1 MARLIEFSIRSTQ
14 QLQKILAFYD
24 ERNGSDVYSRR
35 LMQNLMDDLQLMAKM
50 PMASSPSNRPDVRFF
65 YLMGF
70 TIIFRFNSRKLTVL
84 SIRSQQR
91 KPLKIY
97 QKITQPK

>member
-1 MARLIEFSIRSTQ
+1 MDRLIEFSVRSTQ

-24 ERNGSDVYSRR
+24 ERNGSDTYSRR

-50 PMASSPSNRPDVRFF
+50 PLVSSPSTRPDVRFF
-65 YLMGF
+65 FLMGF

-84 SIRSQQR
+84 SIRSSQR

-97 QKITQPK
+97 LKK

>member
-1 MARLIEFSIRSTQ
+1 MARLIEFSVRSTR

-24 ERNGSDVYSRR
+24 ERNGNDSYSRR
-35 LMQNLMDDLQLMAKM
+35 LMQSLVNDLQLMAKM
-50 PMASSPSNRPDVRFF
+50 PLASSPSTRPDVRFF

-84 SIRSQQR
+84 SIRSSQR

-97 QKITQPK
+97 QKK

>member
-1 MARLIEFSIRSTQ
+1 MARLIEYSIHSTQ

-24 ERNGSDVYSRR
+24 ERNGSDAYSRR
-35 LMQNLMDDLQLMAKM
+35 LLQSLMDDLQLLAKM
-50 PMASSPSNRPDVRFF
+50 PLASSPSTRPDVRFF
-65 YLMGF
+65 YQMGF

-84 SIRSQQR
+84 SIRSSQR

-97 QKITQPK
+97 QKK